1 MGVGGC
7 ARTEARK
14 PPPRAGQPLAVR
26 LDPVDGLALV
36 ERRVRE
42 TALVD
47 DDDLVARLATEAE
60 DVLER
65 LEGAEVGELGRQLFA
80 DLADHRILAALAELD
95 SAAWR
100 PIARHAFHLIDDLK
114 DEDRIA
120 APDDGERERPR
131 PAPQSRGRFRW
142 WPVSPWYAAT
152 IATSSASLNGGP
164 TSCSPTGRPSVP
176 KPHGKKIA
184 GTPARLPAAMRP
196 IFPVRLFGGGVA
208 LAVVGGLSSGCVMS
222 VAVIARPT
230 ERITST
236 SRNSDSSASCRRVR
250 IRIACR

>member
-1 MGVGGC
+1 VALPPGGVLGGQLEEPSGVQRRP
-7 ARTEARK
+7 RTEGRK
-14 PPPRAGQPLAVR
+14 APPRARQRLAVR

-65 LEGAEVGELGRQLFA
+65 PEGAEVGELGRQLFA

-100 PIARHAFHLIDDLK
+100 PIARHAFHLVDDLK

-152 IATSSASLNGGP
+152 IATSSALLNGGP
-164 TSCSPTGRPSVP
+164 TSCSPTGRPSVA
-176 KPHGKKIA
+176 KPHGKKMA
-184 GTPARLPAAMRP
+184 GGSARLAGA
-196 IFPVRLFGGGVA
+196 IIGVF
-208 LAVVGGLSSGCVMS
+208 
-222 VAVIARPT
+222 R
-230 ERITST
+230 
-236 SRNSDSSASCRRVR
+236 
-250 IRIACR
+250 